1 LLNVLDR
8 AMAENGQA
16 EGRMRTTPGNCR
28 KYDLDLSRIGD
39 EELVVLAQECGYQP
53 AAHALIVRLHPWVNG
68 LIFRKAGHTKL
79 GAADVDD
86 AGQEAVFWM
95 LEGIA
100 SYNTLEL
107 ARPKGCRFR
116 TFLYTLVACRFI
128 DFTRRVWRRESHLDR
143 QARFVGPEANLG
155 TIGITPRNSARLNQD
170 NPASALIG
178 QENRMRLQSALDRLG
193 EQARRLWDCLAAG
206 MPLRDIAREQ
216 CISYPQAKRRRRQ
229 LLANLVAQFRDQA
242 EKNGC

>member
-1 LLNVLDR
+1 
-8 AMAENGQA
+8 
-16 EGRMRTTPGNCR
+16 MRTAPGTCR

-39 EELVVLAQECGYQP
+39 EELVVMAQECGYQP

-68 LIFRKAGHTKL
+68 LIVRKAGPTRL

-107 ARPKGCRFR
+107 ARPQGCRFR
-116 TFLYTLVACRFI
+116 TFLYTLVGCRFI
-128 DFTRRVWRRESHLDR
+128 DFSRRIWRRQSHVDR
-143 QARFVGPEANLG
+143 HAQIVGPEAKFD
-155 TIGITPRNSARLNQD
+155 TIRMTTRNRVRLNQD

-178 QENRMRLQSALDRLG
+178 QETRRRLESALDRLG
-193 EQARRLWDCLAAG
+193 EHARRLWDCLASG
-206 MPLRDIAREQ
+206 MSLRDIAREQ
-216 CISYPQAKRRRRQ
+216 GLSYPQAKRQRRQ
-229 LLANLVAQFRDQA
+229 LLANLIAQLRGQRGKKMHAEPSRLSPRD
-242 EKNGC
+242 E